1 MSSHISIGELRLNA
15 LYNIFLLAK
24 MSCRMRQSMVWQLS
38 KKCAA
43 IMNSFYGKISKEKA
57 DLIINAAAEVI
68 VGKLGYL
75 TAEEYDTIVK
85 PNVMVHPSEN
95 R

>member
-1 MSSHISIGELRLNA
+1 
-15 LYNIFLLAK
+15 
-24 MSCRMRQSMVWQLS
+24 
-38 KKCAA
+38 
-43 IMNSFYGKISKEKA
+43 MNSFYGKISKEKA

-68 VGKLGYL
+68 VGNLGYL